1 MLYSDGFVGPEA
13 GAGKGV
19 GLKLRQGFPGE
30 SEFRGYN
37 AQLGSLLLEIVVR
50 VYFQRNLGLIFSAG
64 GFVFQM
70 NQKVQ
75 VSYYDLLSSQDE
87 SNQVFS

>member
-1 MLYSDGFVGPEA
+1 MLDSDGFVGPEA
-13 GAGKGV
+13 CAGQGV
-19 GLKLRQGFPGE
+19 GLKPKQGFPGE

-37 AQLGSLLLEIVVR
+37 AQLGSLHWEIVAR
-50 VYFQRNLGLIFSAG
+50 VYFHRNLGLIFRAL
-64 GFVFQM
+64 GFAFQM

-75 VSYYDLLSSQDE
+75 VSYHALLSSQDE

>member
-13 GAGKGV
+13 CAGQGV
-19 GLKLRQGFPGE
+19 DLKPNQGFPGE

-37 AQLGSLLLEIVVR
+37 AQLGSLLWEIVVR
-50 VYFQRNLGLIFSAG
+50 VYFQRNLCYIFSSV

-75 VSYYDLLSSQDE
+75 VSYRALLSSQNE